1 VASGDDTTV
10 LNRDVLED
18 WAQGLVP
25 LRRIRLNG
33 AVNVVGALSTRS
45 QELASAT
52 TWELV
57 NPMTV
62 LNALWLKQAQDLVN
76 ARAREQ
82 LEPGRPRMEEH
93 W

>member
-1 VASGDDTTV
+1 
-10 LNRDVLED
+10 
-18 WAQGLVP
+18 
-25 LRRIRLNG
+25 
-33 AVNVVGALSTRS
+33 
-45 QELASAT
+45 
-52 TWELV
+52 
-57 NPMTV
+57 MTV